1 MTPARKKPSP
11 DAGLARLR
19 RQVEGTDDAL
29 LALISQRMRLAREIG
44 HEKHRAGLPVL
55 DPARE
60 AKVVR
65 RIAAQAR
72 ELGMP
77 GEEVRSIF
85 WSIIALCRSEQIA
98 PTPRQRA
105 SSR

>member
-1 MTPARKKPSP
+1 MSSAKAKTAE
-11 DAGLARLR
+11 AALVRLR
-19 RQVEGTDDAL
+19 RQIEGTDDAL

-44 HEKHRAGLPVL
+44 DHKHRAGMPVL

-65 RIAAQAR
+65 RIALQAR

-85 WSIIALCRSEQIA
+85 WSIIALCRSEQITA
-98 PTPRQRA
+98 HSTKKGKA
-105 SSR
+105 K